1 MLATKNLDWDS
12 FLYTSNNFD
21 DDLCMYDEEDKCA
34 KTIFKKGYFLKA
46 NVIIFDVVAVIKV
59 LNSK

>member
-1 MLATKNLDWDS
+1 MLVNKNLDWDS
-12 FLYTSNNFD
+12 FLYTSKYFD

-34 KTIFKKGYFLKA
+34 KTIFRKGYFLKG
-46 NVIIFDVVAVIKV
+46 NDIKFDVVAVIKV